1 MGNPII
7 WFGNA
12 VKFLKDQVLFATGNG
27 HLRAINENT
36 HPNQEGYIL
45 IEPDNIYLEAGD
57 STTPDL
63 KTFFQ
68 LQNNGMIETKGAVTI
83 QYRQYTVDFTEFES
97 GYNGHNVTF
106 VPTINPTLDRNK
118 VGSSFYIIN
127 NTLSS
132 FTIDQNDIETFNGN
146 TSFIVAPKQMY
157 HFIINGTDLTTGEY
171 SVTNLGNILV
181 NVNPNDSSKIAAI
194 NLDPVSEFASI
205 SVEKTGLYAGLD
217 FSVSNNFAE
226 IYNSGANRYNQ
237 ISYSGPT
244 TALTAGYD
252 KHLFN
257 ADPVTSVEINST
269 EVGDLVIIGNYSG
282 VNITIIPGGS
292 ETFNGASSIVLTNN
306 TTYLFIN
313 ANDGQYKVV

>member
-1 MGNPII
+1 MGSPLI
-7 WFGNA
+7 WLGDA
-12 VKFLKDQVLFATGNG
+12 VKFLKDQILFATGNG
-27 HLRAINENT
+27 YLRGINEDT

-45 IEPDNIYLEAGD
+45 IEPDNVYLEARN

-63 KTFFQ
+63 NVFHH
-68 LQNNGMIETKGAVTI
+68 LQNNGMVETKGAMTI
-83 QYRQYTVDFTEFES
+83 QYRQYAADFTEFES
-97 GYNGHNVTF
+97 GYIGHNVTF
-106 VPTINPTLDRNK
+106 VPTGNPTLDRNK

-127 NTLSS
+127 NTLSP
-132 FTIDQNDIETFNGN
+132 FTIDQNDIETFNGS
-146 TSFIVAPKQMY
+146 TSFVVAPKQMY
-157 HFIINGTDLTTGEY
+157 HFMINGANLTTGTFA
-171 SVTNLGNILV
+171 VTNLGNILV
-181 NVNPNDSSKIAAI
+181 NVDPNDSAKIAAI

-205 SVEKTGLYAGLD
+205 SVEKTGFYAGLD